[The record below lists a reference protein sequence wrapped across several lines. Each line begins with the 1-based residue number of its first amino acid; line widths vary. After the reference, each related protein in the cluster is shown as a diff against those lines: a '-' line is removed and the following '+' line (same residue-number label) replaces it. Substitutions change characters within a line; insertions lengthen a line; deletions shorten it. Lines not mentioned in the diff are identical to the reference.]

1 MNKTLSAVIIAIFL
15 IMLSLPV
22 KAADSTKITL
32 AADKQSYKVNDT
44 VNIVIKAQNAKDIY
58 GVQFK
63 INYDKNFFE
72 FRKDSLQ
79 GSVLVTVGSK
89 TDQGVV
95 SYVGS
100 KIGDVPGENGNITIV
115 SLQLIALKEGKA
127 ALSVSDIQVSDS
139 KGNLISVNGSS
150 LLETDVTAALPPKNT
165 ETAVPKEQNVKQTQT
180 QVPSKPQS
188 TENLQSAKQKTEEV
202 KKPENQEQTQVKAEV
217 NTNDKA
223 VNNIIAK
230 EIEQP
235 EKRLTTNTKI
245 ILVSIG
251 IMLIFD
257 VLLVTVVQKNKK
269 RSQKV

>member
-32 AADKQSYKVNDT
+32 AADKQSYQVNDT
-44 VNIVIKAQNAKDIY
+44 VNIAVKAENAKDIY
-58 GVQFK
+58 GAQFK
-63 INYDKNFFE
+63 INYDKSFFQ
-72 FRKDSLQ
+72 FKKDSLQ
-79 GSVLVTVGSK
+79 SSVLVTVGTK

-100 KIGDVPGENGNITIV
+100 KIGDAPGENGNITIV
-115 SLQLIALKEGKA
+115 SLQLTALKEGKA
-127 ALSVSDIQVSDS
+127 TLLVSDIQVSDS

-150 LLETDVTAALPPKNT
+150 SLETNITAPQPTKNT
-165 ETAVPKEQNVKQTQT
+165 ETTVPKEQNVKQTQT
-180 QVPSKPQS
+180 QVSTKPQS
-188 TENLQSAKQKTEEV
+188 TENVQSANQKTEEV
-202 KKPENQEQTQVKAEV
+202 KKPENQEQAQVKGEV

-223 VNNIIAK
+223 VKNIIAK

-235 EKRLTTNTKI
+235 EKKLTTNTKI

-257 VLLVTVVQKNKK
+257 MLLVTVVQKNKK